1 MFAANGPLKGK
12 KVSDAIVDY
21 MMKQIASGE
30 LKAGD
35 KLPPQSE
42 LASQLGVS
50 RTALRE
56 AVRSLSLMGL
66 LSVNQGEG
74 TFVSQVVPGLFVQ
87 PLSFMLLMDNT
98 HILEVVEA
106 RSIIEVKTSRLC
118 AVRATD
124 EELEILEA
132 MAEDMA
138 SCLDSL
144 ERFSQLD
151 LEFHVQIARG
161 THNSVLVAVIEAI
174 QSPLLGQ
181 VERVQGLPGA
191 AQRAM
196 DYHNELVKTLKW
208 RDAKAASEIMLDHL
222 DDVRKAVI
230 EHARISQ
237 DSDIS

>member
-1 MFAANGPLKGK
+1 
-12 KVSDAIVDY
+12 
-21 MMKQIASGE
+21 MKQIASGE

-35 KLPPQSE
+35 RLPPQSE
-42 LASQLGVS
+42 LAAQLGVS

-66 LSVNQGEG
+66 LSVNQGDG

-106 RSIIEVKTSRLC
+106 RAIIEVKTSRLC
-118 AVRATD
+118 AIRATD
-124 EELEILEA
+124 EELEALGAIA
-132 MAEDMA
+132 KDMA

-151 LEFHVQIARG
+151 LDFHVQIARG
-161 THNSVLVAVIEAI
+161 THNSVLVAVIETI

-191 AQRAM
+191 AERAM
-196 DYHNELVKTLKW
+196 DYHMGLVKALQR
-208 RDAKAASEIMLDHL
+208 RDAKAASTMMLEHL
-222 DDVRKAVI
+222 DDVKDAVI
-230 EHARISQ
+230 AHARITQ
-237 DSDIS
+237 NSDIT